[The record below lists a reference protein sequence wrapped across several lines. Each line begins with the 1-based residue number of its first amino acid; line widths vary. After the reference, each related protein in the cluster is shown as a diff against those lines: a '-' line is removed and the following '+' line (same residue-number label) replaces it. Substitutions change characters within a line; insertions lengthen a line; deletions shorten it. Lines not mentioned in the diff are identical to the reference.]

1 MINRKIEKNIV
12 ESFFK
17 EKVVIIYGARQVG
30 KTTLVKKIASK
41 YSKDSS
47 YFNCELVSVQEA
59 LSIPE
64 PKRIK
69 DFLGNSKIIILDEAQ
84 RVKNIGLILKVLV
97 DAYPELQ
104 IIATGSSSF
113 DLANEINEPLTGR
126 KLVFNLFPLS
136 LEEIMGDKGFLEV
149 ESNLERI
156 LRFGSYPEVFF
167 LNEEE
172 AIIKLEEISSSYLFK
187 DILNFDKIKKSSIL
201 VKLLQLLALQIGSEV
216 SYNEL
221 ATKLGINRITVEKY
235 IDILEQ
241 CFIVFRLNSF
251 SRNLRNEISKSIK
264 VYFYDLGI
272 RNILIKN
279 LNPLSIRNDSGFLW
293 ENFCIIERIKKNKYS
308 NIFANYYFWRNF
320 EKKEI
325 DLIEERDGKLYAYE
339 FKINKEE
346 SKVPPIFF
354 KTYRDAEYKTINRG
368 NYYNFLIKD

>member
-47 YFNCELVSVQEA
+47 YFNCELASVQEA

-293 ENFCIIERIKKNKYS
+293 ENFCIIERMKKNKYS
-308 NIFANYYFWRNF
+308 NVFANYYFWRNF

-346 SKVPPIFF
+346 SKVPPIFL

>member
-1 MINRKIEKNIV
+1 MINRKIEKSITENL
-12 ESFFK
+12 FK
-17 EKVVIIYGARQVG
+17 GKIIIIYGARQVG
-30 KTTLVKKIASK
+30 KTTLVKKIANEYGNNSN
-41 YSKDSS
+41 
-47 YFNCELVSVQEA
+47 YFNCELASVQEA

-69 DFLGNSKIIILDEAQ
+69 DFLGDYKIIVLDEAQ
-84 RVKNIGLILKVLV
+84 KVKNIGLILKVLI

-113 DLANEINEPLTGR
+113 DLANEVNEPLTGR
-126 KLVFNLFPLS
+126 KIVFNLFPLS

-156 LRFGSYPEVFF
+156 LRFGVYPEVFF
-167 LNEEE
+167 SNEEE
-172 AIIKLEEISSSYLFK
+172 AIIKLEEIASSYLFK
-187 DILNFDKIKKSSIL
+187 DILSFDKIKKSSTI

-241 CFIVFRLNSF
+241 CFIIFRLNSF

-264 VYFYDLGI
+264 IYFYDLGI
-272 RNILIKN
+272 RNVLIKN
-279 LNPLSIRNDSGFLW
+279 FNPLSIRNDAGFLW
-293 ENFCIIERIKKNKYS
+293 ENFCIIERIKKNKYN

-320 EKKEI
+320 EKQEI
-325 DLIEERDGKLYAYE
+325 DFIEERDGKIYAYE
-339 FKINKEE
+339 FKMNKEA
-346 SKVPPIFF
+346 SKAPSIFL
-354 KTYRDAEYKTINRG
+354 KTYSNAEYKTINRG
-368 NYYNFLIKD
+368 NYYKFLVKD